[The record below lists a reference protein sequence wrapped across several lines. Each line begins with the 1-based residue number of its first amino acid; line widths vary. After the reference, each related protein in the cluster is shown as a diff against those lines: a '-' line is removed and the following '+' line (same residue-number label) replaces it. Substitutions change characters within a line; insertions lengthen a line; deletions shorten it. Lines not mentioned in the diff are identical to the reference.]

1 MGATARYSLGMNWK
15 LGAWLDLTL
24 SGERRTPAGQTPTD
38 NILIQGALNF

>member
-1 MGATARYSLGMNWK
+1 MGAVSRYNIGLNWK

-24 SGERRTPAGQTPTD
+24 AGERRLPPGQAPTD